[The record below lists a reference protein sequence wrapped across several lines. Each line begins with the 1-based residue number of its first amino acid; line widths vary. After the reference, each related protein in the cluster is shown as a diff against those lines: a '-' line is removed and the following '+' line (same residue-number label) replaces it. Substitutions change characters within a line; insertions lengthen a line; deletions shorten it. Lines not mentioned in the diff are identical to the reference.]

1 MDPHAG
7 AVASGESAGDEDD
20 GSGEHETHPTSSA
33 PSANSRPRKRSRLT
47 AAADESTTVDDCS
60 AGGSGSGSGDGGES
74 VGAWPYDE
82 SAARDELVTLIV
94 SQDLPVG
101 IDYHTWVTTTS
112 ARPPL
117 WQNNLIFETTFIF

>member
-1 MDPHAG
+1 MPSTSKCNRISRVADEEEEEEIV
-7 AVASGESAGDEDD
+7 AV
-20 GSGEHETHPTSSA
+20 SSD
-33 PSANSRPRKRSRLT
+33 
-47 AAADESTTVDDCS
+47 ADESESESEVGSGAEEEDDDYVGES
-60 AGGSGSGSGDGGES
+60 SDAAGGSGSGSGDGGES